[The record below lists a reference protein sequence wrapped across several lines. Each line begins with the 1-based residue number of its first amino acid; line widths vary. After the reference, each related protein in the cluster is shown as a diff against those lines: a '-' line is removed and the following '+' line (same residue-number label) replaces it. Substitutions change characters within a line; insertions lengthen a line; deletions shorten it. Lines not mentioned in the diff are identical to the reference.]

1 MNEQGVGIADRIREV
16 IEAAALGIEA
26 LAVAIILIA
35 VIYGTIRYLIDQ
47 RTARSANAYSSYK
60 VQLGR
65 ALLVGLELL
74 VAADIVRTVALN
86 PTLINVAILGFLVF
100 IRTFLRW
107 SLVVEIEGHWPWK
120 AEREGKQTG
129 AR

>member
-1 MNEQGVGIADRIREV
+1 MNEQGMGIADRIREV

-35 VIYGTIRYLIDQ
+35 VIYGTTRYLIDQ
-47 RTARSANAYSSYK
+47 RAARRVDAYSLYK

-74 VAADIVRTVALN
+74 VTADIVRTVALN
-86 PTLINVAILGFLVF
+86 PTLLNVAILGFLVF
-100 IRTFLRW
+100 IRTFLSW

-120 AEREGKQTG
+120 AEREGKRAG
-129 AR
+129 VR